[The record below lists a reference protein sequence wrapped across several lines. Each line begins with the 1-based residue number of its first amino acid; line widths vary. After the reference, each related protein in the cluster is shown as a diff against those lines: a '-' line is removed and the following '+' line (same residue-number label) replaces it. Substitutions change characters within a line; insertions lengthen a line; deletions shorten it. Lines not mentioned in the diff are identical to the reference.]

1 MSTKILP
8 FNIKILSLTD
18 ELVKGI
24 TPITSLDTFDR
35 STKNFHDDGLFSTTI
50 FGKVGDEARNR
61 RFSYIQ
67 LNAPII
73 HPLLYTVIV
82 KMKSYYEDIMQG
94 KQFATWDKVTKQFV
108 KTSPGEGNTG
118 YHFFISHFH
127 ELHFEDTGSDLRALY
142 TELYEKYNKVSLTN
156 KIVVIPAGI
165 RDFEIDDDGKPSED
179 EINAIYR
186 KILSKSNLLDK
197 NTIRNR
203 PELLD
208 GVMFTIQQSFNEL
221 FDYFKSLLEGKKKLI
236 LGKWASRK
244 IFNGTRNV
252 ISAPI
257 SRISDLNNPNNV
269 TMDSTQI
276 GLYQYMKATMPI
288 TMFNIKD
295 KFLNKVF
302 IGNADTTYLVNPK
315 TLKKESIVV
324 PVDVSDKWVTAI
336 GLEKNITGFASR
348 ETRDKP
354 IIIEDM
360 YFGLLYKGV
369 NIEGKNVCAFIQ
381 DISEAN
387 PNWNKEDIKPITY
400 SEMYYMSVANSA
412 KKHKAFVTRYPITG
426 FGSIY
431 PSSIYLRTTIKT
443 NSFLE
448 VDSNNEYTGEQYP
461 RMPIAGDSYFDTIAP
476 SEFNLK
482 GLGADFDG
490 DTASFNVIFSEEAVE
505 EINEYMSS
513 RRFFVNTSG
522 KLSFSAKT
530 DTVGVVLKNLTSN
543 VEI

>member
-8 FNIKILSLTD
+8 FNIKILNLTD

-35 STKNFHDDGLFSTTI
+35 STKNFHDDGFFSTTI
-50 FGKVGDEARNR
+50 FGKVGDDARNR
-61 RFSYIQ
+61 RFSYMRI
-67 LNAPII
+67 NAPII

-82 KMKSYYEDIMQG
+82 KMKGYYEDILQG
-94 KQFATWDKVTKQFV
+94 RQFATWDKITKQFV
-108 KTSPGEGNTG
+108 KSSPGEGNTG

-127 ELHFEDTGSDLRALY
+127 ELHFEETGSDLRALY
-142 TELYEKYNKVSLTN
+142 TELYEKYNKVALTD
-156 KIVVIPAGI
+156 KVVVIPAGI

-197 NTIRNR
+197 NTLRNR

-257 SRISDLNNPNNV
+257 SRITDLDDPNNV
-269 TMDSTQI
+269 TMDSTQV

-288 TMFNIKD
+288 SMFNIKN
-295 KFLNKVF
+295 KFLDKVF

-315 TLKKESIVV
+315 TLKKESVSV
-324 PVDVSDKWVTAI
+324 SVDIGDKWVTAQ
-336 GLEKNITGFASR
+336 GFEKNITGFSSR
-348 ETRDKP
+348 ESRDKP
-354 IIIEDM
+354 IVIAGM
-360 YFGLLYKGV
+360 YFGLLYKGQ
-369 NIEGKNVCAFIQ
+369 NSDGIKVCCFIQ
-381 DISEAN
+381 DISEAHPDWDKTKIN
-387 PNWNKEDIKPITY
+387 PITY
-400 SEMYYMSVANSA
+400 AEMYYMSVARAATS
-412 KKHKAFVTRYPITG
+412 HKAFVTRYPITG

-431 PSSIYLRTTIKT
+431 PSSIYLRTTVKT
-443 NSFLE
+443 EEYKEIDNT
-448 VDSNNEYTGEQYP
+448 NQYTGEIFP
-461 RMPIAGDSYFDTIAP
+461 RMPIAGDSYFDTVAP

-490 DTASFNVIFSEEAVE
+490 DTVSFNVIFSEEALE
-505 EINEYMSS
+505 EVNQYMSS
-513 RRFFVNTSG
+513 RKFFVNTSG
-522 KLSFSAKT
+522 RLSFSAKT

-543 VEI
+543 MEQ